1 MRAINQLQPMT
12 PHQSYI
18 TSVSVRL
25 QAHDSTALTLNCITA
40 SPNWIYFFCFFSAE
54 HILDHNMKHVLE
66 IEAEILNN
74 PCFILL
80 ILVTLV

>member
-1 MRAINQLQPMT
+1 MT

-25 QAHDSTALTLNCITA
+25 QAHDRTALTLNCITA
-40 SPNWIYFFCFFSAE
+40 SSNWIYFFYFFSAE

-80 ILVTLV
+80 VLVTLV

>member
-1 MRAINQLQPMT
+1 MT

-40 SPNWIYFFCFFSAE
+40 SPNWIYFFYFFSAE
-54 HILDHNMKHVLE
+54 HILDDNMKHVLE